1 MPKPKFAL
9 YWAASCGG
17 CEIAF
22 LDIRE
27 KILDFDAAADLVF
40 CPCIMDTKYKDV
52 EAMADGEIDVTLFNG
67 GIRNEENLHIARL
80 LRQKSKILV
89 AFGSCAT
96 EGCIPG
102 LANLTTK
109 EEILDYV
116 YHRSPS
122 VEAGNTTRPQM
133 VTETRFGTLTLAGP
147 VRVPADPWTR
157 SSMSTTG
164 CPAVRPSPSRSGPWP
179 KRP

>member
-40 CPCIMDTKYKDV
+40 CPCLMDTKYKDV

-67 GIRNEENLHIARL
+67 GIRNEENLHIAKL
-80 LRQKSKILV
+80 LRQKSKVLV

-96 EGCIPG
+96 R
-102 LANLTTK
+102 AA
-109 EEILDYV
+109 
-116 YHRSPS
+116 SPAWPIS
-122 VEAGNTTRPQM
+122 R
-133 VTETRFGTLTLAGP
+133 R
-147 VRVPADPWTR
+147 RTR
-157 SSMSTTG
+157 SSTMSTG
-164 CPAVRPSPSRSGPWP
+164 NRLPSRPGTRRCPRRSRKPRSGG
-179 KRP
+179 